1 MNRTPRNA
9 GQNFSIAAAD
19 SVVVVATVEVIIVV
33 IVVGTGFPIVQ
44 VVSHIASVWF
54 LLDTSILVAL
64 QIVVFCCSHVAIS
77 RQPRVYV
84 VTLATIIVVL

>member
-9 GQNFSIAAAD
+9 GQNFSIAAAE
-19 SVVVVATVEVIIVV
+19 SVVVATVEGIIVV
-33 IVVGTGFPIVQ
+33 IVVGTAFPIVQ
-44 VVSHIASVWF
+44 AVSHIASVW
-54 LLDTSILVAL
+54 LLFDAKVSAAL
-64 QIVVFCCSHVAIS
+64 QIEAFCCSHVAIS